1 VRMVAAAATTAAP
14 RYAPPDPTLPHPWKA
29 LVDGNTGYIYY
40 WNPDTNVT
48 QYDKPLPPP
57 SAAGPP
63 PPIMHVAG
71 PPPSSSVVLGTSL
84 TASVTGSEM
93 LNGHAVNGHL
103 NGSNGFQG
111 SSVVSGSAIAAQ
123 QPKLAAIPMPRVH
136 QVFILFFFT
145 PSCLLFESSFSR
157 DSQATFFKLHIVSF
171 MLCR

>member
-1 VRMVAAAATTAAP
+1 
-14 RYAPPDPTLPHPWKA
+14 
-29 LVDGNTGYIYY
+29 
-40 WNPDTNVT
+40 
-48 QYDKPLPPP
+48 
-57 SAAGPP
+57 
-63 PPIMHVAG
+63 
-71 PPPSSSVVLGTSL
+71 
-84 TASVTGSEM
+84 M

-145 PSCLLFESSFSR
+145 PPCLLFESSFSR